1 VSCYDQLVDDLW
13 AIYFAAGR
21 GVTYVAPD
29 GERRA
34 CWDERYRMELELA
47 LADRD
52 AVGFAERLVR
62 GAEPSGGFAR
72 VRRARRLDLTIEAL
86 VANSNSPYHQP
97 FDADAVRTAR
107 DRLDAAGYHVAV
119 ISPTGSAP
127 A

>member
-1 VSCYDQLVDDLW
+1 MSCYDQLVDDLW

-62 GAEPSGGFAR
+62 GAEPSG
-72 VRRARRLDLTIEAL
+72 AL

-119 ISPTGSAP
+119 ISPAGSAP